1 MRRYQVIFAFALV
14 VACCATASA
23 QRSRTVVQS
32 QPAPSTSSTSTPAP
46 TSVTAKYEGGYTA
59 YTKKQTGTLN
69 FDDAG
74 QRLVF
79 KDKYQREYLSIP
91 YKSLAATWGDT
102 RAVTSTA
109 AKVVSAVPILGSG
122 LTSMLMPK
130 NKQRFLALQFDD
142 PDTKINGT
150 TSFKLENKEVLASV
164 LHTLAQ
170 KTGMRPR
177 GDGFVRDTQGASKP

>member
-1 MRRYQVIFAFALV
+1 MNAA
-14 VACCATASA
+14 A

-32 QPAPSTSSTSTPAP
+32 QPASPSSSPTPVPPPAP

-59 YTKKQTGTLN
+59 YSKKQTGTLN

-109 AKVVSAVPILGSG
+109 AKVVSVVPIFGSG

-130 NKQRFLALQFDD
+130 SKQRFLVIQFDD

-164 LHTLAQ
+164 INTLAGKAALKQ
-170 KTGMRPR
+170 R
-177 GDGFVRDTQGASKP
+177 GDGFIRPAQATDKP

>member
-1 MRRYQVIFAFALV
+1 MNAA
-14 VACCATASA
+14 A
-23 QRSRTVVQS
+23 QRSRTVAQS
-32 QPAPSTSSTSTPAP
+32 QPASPSPSSSPTPVPPPAP

-59 YTKKQTGTLN
+59 YSKKQTGTLN

-91 YKSLAATWGDT
+91 YKSLAATWGDM

-109 AKVVSAVPILGSG
+109 AKVVSVVPIFGSG

-130 NKQRFLALQFDD
+130 SKQRFLVIQFDD

-164 LHTLAQ
+164 INTLAGKAALKQ
-170 KTGMRPR
+170 R
-177 GDGFVRDTQGASKP
+177 GDGFIRPAQATDKP